1 MHHSVTYVTQ
11 ESTVQVE
18 KPRLEVHALLA
29 ITALLEHGWL
39 NSFRAQMELIIQS
52 LESLV

>member
-18 KPRLEVHALLA
+18 KPHLEVHALLA
-29 ITALLEHGWL
+29 ITALLEREWL
-39 NSFRAQMELIIQS
+39 NSFHAQMELIIQS